1 MVRAN
6 RYAEN
11 VFGES
16 AVSVGHFSALQY
28 RFFAP
33 RPVLSRYIP
42 GDAVA
47 RSRTSSPAPGKHSAS
62 KTSKGWLKEHF
73 DDQYVQRSKQEGYRS
88 RASYKLFELD
98 EKDRLLVPGMTVID
112 LGAAPGG
119 WSQVA
124 AEKVGPEGVVIA
136 SDILEMD
143 ALAGV
148 DFIQGDF
155 TEEAILEAIL
165 ATLGERP
172 VDLVMSDMA
181 PNMSGMAAIDQP
193 QAMYLVELALDLAGQ
208 TLRPGG
214 TFLAKVFQGEGFD
227 EYLKAL
233 RGAFTRVVTRKPGA
247 SRARSREVYLL
258 AQGFRG

>member
-1 MVRAN
+1 MAR
-6 RYAEN
+6 
-11 VFGES
+11 S
-16 AVSVGHFSALQY
+16 TPS
-28 RFFAP
+28 P
-33 RPVLSRYIP
+33 R
-42 GDAVA
+42 GDA
-47 RSRTSSPAPGKHSAS
+47 SSSGDKRASGKSGAS

-73 DDQYVQRSKQEGYRS
+73 DDRFVQQSWQDGFRS
-88 RASYKLFELD
+88 RASYKLLALD
-98 EKDRLLVPGMTVID
+98 DKDRLFRPGMAVID

-143 ALAGV
+143 GLAGV

-155 TEEAILEAIL
+155 TEAPVLEAIL
-165 ATLGERP
+165 GTLGDRP

-193 QAMYLVELALDLAGQ
+193 QAMYLVELALDLARQ
-208 TLRPGG
+208 TLKPQGR
-214 TFLAKVFQGEGFD
+214 FLAKVFQGEGFD
-227 EYLKAL
+227 AYLKEL
-233 RGAFTRVVTRKPGA
+233 RNSFDRVVTRKPEA

-258 AQGFRG
+258 AEGFRG